1 MNVMP
6 LLPHFF
12 AAFRKRG
19 LLFLSILVIFFQV
32 SWAQSSIPGG
42 TDMRIINENWKF
54 FRGAADGAQQID
66 FPDHSWRTVDVPH
79 DYSMEPLEGQHSPFQ
94 PGAIGQVST
103 GFTHGGTGWYRKRM
117 FLEENDSLFKHFLY
131 FEGVYMNADIYVN
144 GKRLAK
150 QPYGYS
156 SFWVDFSAVA
166 RYGEQPNIVAVR
178 VRNEGENS
186 RWYAGSGIYRNVW
199 YRKASAFH
207 VPFHGLQFET
217 MEANVHK
224 RTAQIRCM
232 VQHPDTINIE
242 LQKNRDA
249 YSIAVYQLDGKK
261 IYESIR
267 RNFHQQRDTCSFSL
281 KEVTFW
287 SVSQPHLYELVL
299 TYYRNDLVTDV
310 QKQKLGIRTL
320 QWSAENGLQLNNQSI
335 LLKGGCVHHD
345 HGILGARS
353 FKEAEYRKV
362 WLLKQSGFNAV
373 RTAHN
378 PPSPDFLEACD
389 RLGMLV
395 IEEAFDTWNETKNP
409 QDYGVSF
416 EDWWKKDLSSMILRD
431 YNHPSVIMWST
442 GNEIPRRERKEVA
455 QLSKVLS
462 DYVKSLDPIRPVTS
476 GVNGIAP
483 DKDSLLS
490 TLDIAGYNYAW
501 KSYSTDHD
509 RVPNRVMYGSESFPI
524 EAWDN
529 WKAVEKNSWVIG
541 DFVWTAMDYIGE
553 ASIGWLGFPQTQL
566 FFPWIL
572 AYCGDIDLL
581 GKKRAQ
587 ALYRDVLWDNAAVH
601 LVVKNPLGTF
611 PENPKKESWSI
622 WHWYDVWPHWNWH
635 HLKNRGIDSL
645 EVQVYSKAP
654 VVEIYLN
661 GRRKYRLVNHDSLK
675 GILQVNLPNEP
686 GVLEAKAFR
695 GNKLLGSDVLQT
707 AGKAD
712 AISMSV
718 FSLDKLHQKPF
729 EKSLKLQR
737 YSDSNPSGFSRVSD
751 STWAADTLYLQKGM
765 MAWFTLQLADHKGI
779 AVPSDERWVSISS
792 SSPHL
797 SILAMGNAQPNDT
810 TSFLLPQRRTWQGRV
825 QFVLGRIPSSGFFE
839 LEISVSDLGRIFIP
853 LFVQADSS
861 LYSSSSSVS
870 PTRNIFPSAL
880 STPIVFKTVAERK
893 LPKGLSGGT
902 PSLHFI
908 RNRFFQP
915 EEEAKPWTFWYWMK
929 GAVSKVGI
937 TADLEAM
944 KQAGL
949 GGAYLM
955 PIQKGPHPLY
965 NGPTVPQLSPLWWEM
980 VRFAMS
986 EAKRLG
992 LQLGMH
998 VSDGF
1003 ALAGG
1008 PWIQPENSMQQV
1020 VWTDTILQ
1028 VETSKLNKRNSAL
1041 VSPTQV
1047 KLAQPYTKENF
1058 YRDIAVYA
1066 VPVIEKPLQKPAKI
1080 QVFADGVLWQ
1090 PEALSTDAIQKN
1102 ALAKK
1107 ETPFLIEAKDHGY
1120 SFEPANGSLMFRAQD
1135 SLRIEVSFSDPI
1147 TLSSIRIK
1155 APANNYQS
1163 KRCQIWVEE
1172 ETGHYRLH
1180 HQLEVPQH
1188 GWQDGDRPYSYSF
1201 PSVQGKRFRF
1211 IFQSEGTPPAG
1222 ESLDAAKWRPSI
1234 RLQEFT
1240 MGAFPVL
1247 SNFEGKSAAV
1257 WRASSSTEADKIPQ
1271 QYCADTSSILQFSPA
1286 FQDDGSM
1293 VLQLPAGRW
1302 RILRMGHTSTGH
1314 TNYTGGEG
1322 LGLECDKLN
1331 PEAVQLQFD
1340 RWFGAA
1346 YQQGGELSAEVLKIF
1361 HVDSWECG
1369 SQNWSP
1375 YLEELFRKKNGY
1387 DLKRFLPVLAGVP
1400 LQNSAFSEK
1409 VLFDLRTTIAE
1420 GVVSTF
1426 YGELKKKA
1434 AEKNC
1439 LFSAESIAP
1448 TMMSDGMLHYK
1459 MVDLPMGEFWHR
1471 SPTHDKPN
1479 DLMDA
1484 LSGAHLYGKKIIQAE
1499 AFTTVRM
1506 NWQEHP
1512 AALKPVGDQH
1522 LAMGINRLAFH
1533 VFTHNPDTTMRPGI
1547 TLDGVGLFFQKNQ
1560 TWWPAVDGYV
1570 NYLTRA
1576 QSVLQLGQPEVDL
1589 LVFSGDDLPRRSW
1602 LPDRLYPFMP
1612 ELYRSGLAE
1621 LQKWR
1626 IHNADTLGKIPML
1639 EMPEGVRYTATTYQ
1653 SKDWVNALDGYLY
1666 DAINPDA
1673 LYSAQVET
1681 RGQLVLPSG
1690 MKYRGLVVPNNAKQS
1705 LPWLQRLKTAGFPVW
1720 QVQHNTPLRYS
1731 AVEQII
1737 TPDVLM
1743 KTDGFAWNHRRL
1755 DQTHLYFIAHIGEK
1769 STPLQASIR
1778 VPEDHLAVYKKLSLV
1793 PALLLD
1799 PLEGREYSIQL
1810 PWDEKALE
1818 AGQFRLKLE
1827 GDLPLHQSMI
1837 LVLDPALKN
1846 APVKTEEDLTWDW
1859 DAASGWT
1866 LQFDTV
1872 MKGPREIFTVKDWKS
1887 WTDSTAEWSDFA
1899 LQDYTGT
1906 GSYHQTFLLKKV
1918 KLELLR
1924 NMEKEGYNLQILLP
1938 ELPHTAEVFVNGQRV
1953 GVIWTAPHQLVIP
1966 SCFLKEGENA
1976 LSIVV
1981 ANVWANRLRADA
1993 QKPPSERFS
2002 RTSAPYRLGE
2012 TLPVKSG
2019 LLAAPKWRISGK
2031 LSIFL

>member
-1 MNVMP
+1 MP
-6 LLPHFF
+6 LLPRFF
-12 AAFRKRG
+12 AACRKG
-19 LLFLSILVIFFQV
+19 VFLFLSSVVFFSLLSQ
-32 SWAQSSIPGG
+32 AQSSIPGG
-42 TDMRIINENWKF
+42 TDMKLLNESWKF

-66 FPDHSWRTVDVPH
+66 FPDLSWRTVDVPH
-79 DYSMEPLEGQHSPFQ
+79 DYSMEPLEGQHTPFH

-103 GFTHGGTGWYRKRM
+103 GFTHGGTGWYRKKV

-131 FEGVYMNADIYVN
+131 FEGVYMNADVYIN

-199 YRKASAFH
+199 YRKTSSFH
-207 VPFHGLQFET
+207 VPFHGWQFET
-217 MEANVHK
+217 VEVNVQK
-224 RTAQIRCM
+224 RTARIRCM
-232 VQHPDTINIE
+232 VQHPDTMNIAA
-242 LQKNRDA
+242 QKSNDA
-249 YSIAVYQLDGKK
+249 YSLAVNRLDGKK
-261 IYESIR
+261 IYESEKKI
-267 RNFHQQRDTCSFSL
+267 FHQQRDTSTFSL
-281 KEVTFW
+281 NDVEFW
-287 SVSQPHLYELVL
+287 SVVQPHLYELVL
-299 TYYRNDLVTDV
+299 TYYRNDQVADV

-320 QWSAENGLQLNNQSI
+320 QWSAENGLLLNNQSI

-389 RLGMLV
+389 QLGMLV

-416 EDWWKKDLSSMILRD
+416 QDWWKKDLSSMILRD
-431 YNHPSVIMWST
+431 YNHPSIIMWST

-455 QLSKVLS
+455 QLSKVIS
-462 DYVKSLDPIRPVTS
+462 AYVKTLDAIRPVTS

-501 KSYSTDHD
+501 KSYIPDHD
-509 RVPNRVMYGSESFPI
+509 RVPNRVMYGSESFPL

-541 DFVWTAMDYIGE
+541 DFVWTALDYIGE

-587 ALYRDVLWDNAAVH
+587 ALYRDVLWDNSVVH

-611 PENPKKESWSI
+611 AENPKKESWSI
-622 WHWYDVWPHWNWH
+622 WHWYDVWPHWNWD

-645 EVQVYSKAP
+645 EVQIYSKAP
-654 VVEIYLN
+654 VVEVFLN
-661 GRRKYRLVNHDSLK
+661 GKRKHRLVNHDSLK
-675 GILQVNLPNEP
+675 GILQVYLPNEP
-686 GVLEAKAFR
+686 GVVEAKAFR
-695 GNKLLGSDVLQT
+695 GNKLIGNAILKT
-707 AGKAD
+707 AEKAD
-712 AISMSV
+712 SLSISV
-718 FSLDKLHQKPF
+718 FSVEKQQNKPVEKL
-729 EKSLKLQR
+729 LKLQKLPG
-737 YSDSNPSGFSRVSD
+737 SNISGSSEETD
-751 STWAADTLYLQKGM
+751 PQWATDTLYLQKGM
-765 MAWFTLQLADHKGI
+765 MAWFTFQLVDHKGI
-779 AVPSDERWVSISS
+779 PVPNDERLVTVSS

-810 TSFLLPQRRTWQGRV
+810 TSFLLPKRRTWQGRV
-825 QFVLGRIPSSGFFE
+825 QFVLDRMPSSGFFE
-839 LEISVSDLGRIFIP
+839 VEVVVSGLGRFFLP
-853 LFVQADSS
+853 LFVQADSNIHV
-861 LYSSSSSVS
+861 SSSVVS
-870 PTRNIFPSAL
+870 SSNLPPNPLTAPT
-880 STPIVFKTVAERK
+880 VFKEVNERT
-893 LPKGLSGGT
+893 LPIGLSGGT
-902 PSLHFI
+902 PSLHYV
-908 RNRFFQP
+908 RNRFFHP
-915 EEEAKPWTFWYWMK
+915 EEAAKPWTFWYWMK

-937 TADLEAM
+937 TTDLEAM

-980 VRFAMS
+980 VRFALS

-1008 PWIQPENSMQQV
+1008 PWIKPENSMQQV
-1020 VWTDTILQ
+1020 VWTDTLLQ
-1028 VETSKLNKRNSAL
+1028 VEVPKLKKRDTAL
-1041 VSPTQV
+1041 LHPTRI
-1047 KLAQPYTKENF
+1047 KLAQPYTKENY
-1058 YRDIAVYA
+1058 YRDLAVYA
-1066 VPVIEKPLQKPAKI
+1066 VPVVETPLDKPTKI
-1080 QVFADGVLWQ
+1080 QVFADGILWQ
-1090 PEALSTDAIQKN
+1090 PEAPSSESIQKN
-1102 ALAKK
+1102 TLVKK
-1107 ETPFLIEAKDHGY
+1107 ETPFLIEAKEYGY

-1135 SLRIEVSFSDPI
+1135 SLRIEVSFSKPN

-1172 ETGHYRLH
+1172 ETGQFRFH

-1201 PSVQGKRFRF
+1201 PSVRGKRFRF
-1211 IFQSEGTPPAG
+1211 VFQAEGTPPAG

-1240 MGAFPVL
+1240 IGAFPVL

-1257 WRASSSTEADKIPQ
+1257 WRASPTAEFSSIAHQNCP
-1271 QYCADTSSILQFSPA
+1271 DTSSVLQFTPE
-1286 FQDDGSM
+1286 FGDDGSI
-1293 VLQLPAGRW
+1293 VLPLPAGRW

-1331 PEAVQLQFD
+1331 PEAVRLQFEK
-1340 RWFGAA
+1340 WFGAA
-1346 YQQGGELSAEVLKIF
+1346 YQEGGELSAEVLKIF

-1375 YLEELFRKKNGY
+1375 FLEEMFRKKNGY
-1387 DLKRFLPVLAGVP
+1387 DVKRFLPVLAGVP
-1400 LQNSAFSEK
+1400 LQNEALSEK

-1420 GVVSTF
+1420 GVVSIF

-1459 MVDLPMGEFWHR
+1459 MVDLPMGEFWYR

-1512 AALKPVGDQH
+1512 AALKSVGDQH

-1589 LVFSGDDLPRRSW
+1589 LVFAGDDLPRRSW

-1612 ELYRSGLAE
+1612 ELFRPGIKE
-1621 LQKWR
+1621 LQQWR
-1626 IHNADTLGKIPML
+1626 IHNADALGKIPML

-1653 SKDWVNALDGYLY
+1653 SKDWVNALNGYLY

-1673 LYSAQVET
+1673 LYAAQVET
-1681 RGQLVLPSG
+1681 SGQLVLPSG
-1690 MKYRGLVVPNNAKQS
+1690 MRYRGLVVPNNAKQS
-1705 LPWLQRLKTAGFPVW
+1705 LPWIQRLQRAGFPVW
-1720 QVQHNTPLRYS
+1720 HAQQDLPIRYS
-1731 AVEQII
+1731 TIEQIV

-1743 KTDGFAWNHRRL
+1743 KTDGFAWNHRKL

-1769 STPLQASIR
+1769 NTSLNASIR
-1778 VPEDHLAVYKKLSLV
+1778 VPEDHLAFYQKASLV

-1799 PLEGREYSIQL
+1799 PVEGKEYAVHL
-1810 PWDEKALE
+1810 PWDETARRS
-1818 AGQFRLKLE
+1818 GQFRLKLE
-1827 GDLPLHQSMI
+1827 GQLPLHQSMI
-1837 LVLDPALKN
+1837 LVLDPALQY
-1846 APVKTEEDLTWDW
+1846 APAKMDDNSTWEW
-1859 DAASGWT
+1859 DAASVWT
-1866 LQFDTV
+1866 LQFDPA
-1872 MKGPREIFTVKDWKS
+1872 MSGPREIFTVTHWKS
-1887 WTDSTAEWSDFA
+1887 WTDSTAEWADFA
-1899 LQDYTGT
+1899 LQEYAGT
-1906 GSYHQTFLLKKV
+1906 GSYQQTFLLKKS
-1918 KLELLR
+1918 KLELLK
-1924 NMEKEGYNLQILLP
+1924 NQENKGYHLQIVLP
-1938 ELPHTAEVFVNGQRV
+1938 ELPHTAEVFINGQRV
-1953 GVIWTAPHQLVIP
+1953 GVIWTSPHQLNIP
-1966 SCFLKEGENA
+1966 SSYLKEGENT

-2002 RTSAPYRLGE
+2002 KTSAPNRLGE
-2012 TLPVKSG
+2012 SLPVKSG
-2019 LLAAPKWRISGK
+2019 LLAVPKWRISGK